1 MLPDAVGEDFGS
13 QVISLSVIEL
23 GEMNIYSSQR

>member
-13 QVISLSVIEL
+13 QVISLSAIEL
-23 GEMNIYSSQR
+23 GKMNIYSLQS